1 MDLES
6 QDPIFNAN
14 LGQDENLIWTKK
26 LRCSHSNIRKKLKQF
41 CQSTQVEVRSGQ
53 RDLRRPLPLSPPHPR
68 AASMSPNPHPWS
80 HQAGQ
85 AMGPHHWGDLSHPL
99 AAASPSW
106 SAMVDATG
114 LGATKTGLC

>member
-1 MDLES
+1 MAKRKASNDDSYLKRKSCLS
-6 QDPIFNAN
+6 QLSTP
-14 LGQDENLIWTKK
+14 TK
-26 LRCSHSNIRKKLKQF
+26 IKQF
-41 CQSTQVEVRSGQ
+41 CPSAQVEVRSGQ